1 MDMTS
6 QPETT
11 GEQGPDPRGALEK
24 FILDNEDLA
33 HLEELT
39 SQFNIFEAVG
49 MVWQEIRHSNFL
61 ARLLNPAQAHGLG
74 DSFLKGFLAKTSVK
88 ARACGIVGTISP
100 VDADV
105 WDLTGTEV
113 RREWKNIDI
122 TLVDE
127 SHKFVCVIENK
138 VHSGEHSD
146 QLRRYREVV
155 EREFPDYTR
164 HYVLLNVSG
173 EEPSDSEY
181 YVGVTYDGV
190 CDVIERLL
198 KMRASTIGDD
208 VATALAHYVTMIRRR
223 IMPDAEIQE
232 LCGRIYRKH
241 QAALDLIYEH
251 RPDRKAAISD
261 ALLKMIEA
269 DPDFTLVRSIKEFI
283 DFFPK
288 LWDRPELQRGT
299 WSKTAM
305 MVLVQFM
312 NSSQWNPSSLRFNLL
327 VGPGDENVRRQ
338 IYEAA
343 TKAGSPF
350 TPSPKFVSGKWVNLF
365 WKEILNAA
373 VYDDL
378 DLDFEWI
385 QARLQE
391 EWSAF
396 KSNELPLM
404 TNLIDQTFPQNTT
417 CQQGQPDSPSG

>member
-1 MDMTS
+1 MTS

-11 GEQGPDPRGALEK
+11 AEQGPDPREALEK
-24 FILDNEDLA
+24 FVLDNEELA
-33 HLEELT
+33 RLEERT
-39 SQFNIFEAVG
+39 SQFNIFEALGIVR
-49 MVWQEIRHSNFL
+49 QEIRHSNFL
-61 ARLLNPAQAHGLG
+61 AWLMNPAQAHGLG
-74 DSFLKGFLAKTSVK
+74 DSFLKAFLMKTSVK
-88 ARACGIVGTISP
+88 ARMRGIETISP
-100 VDADV
+100 VDVDV
-105 WDLTGTEV
+105 WDLTETEI

-122 TLVDE
+122 LLVE
-127 SHKFVCVIENK
+127 YTKRFICLIENK
-138 VHSGEHSD
+138 IYSSEHSD
-146 QLRRYREVV
+146 QLRCYREVV
-155 EREFPDYTR
+155 EREFRDYTR

-181 YVGVTYDGV
+181 YVGVTYDEV

-198 KMRASTIGDD
+198 KMRASTIGDE
-208 VATALAHYVTMIRRR
+208 VTIALSHYVTMIRRR
-223 IMPDAEIQE
+223 VMPDREIQE
-232 LCGRIYRKH
+232 LCRRIYSKH
-241 QAALDLIYEH
+241 RAALDLIYEH
-251 RPDRKAAISD
+251 RPDRQAEIRD
-261 ALLKMIEA
+261 ALLKMIKA
-269 DPDFTLVRSIKEFI
+269 DPDFTLVRSSKEFI

-305 MVLVQFM
+305 MVLFQFM
-312 NSSQWNPSSLRFNLL
+312 NSSQWNPNSLGFGLL

-343 TKAGSPF
+343 EKTGSPF
-350 TPSPKFVSGKWVNLF
+350 TPNPNGLSDKWMRLF

-391 EWSAF
+391 AWSAF

-404 TNLIDQTFPQNTT
+404 INLIDQAFPQNTA
-417 CQQGQPDSPSG
+417 CLPAGR

>member
-1 MDMTS
+1 MTS

-11 GEQGPDPRGALEK
+11 GEQGPDPREALEK
-24 FILDNEDLA
+24 FVLHNEELA

-39 SQFNIFEAVG
+39 GQFNLFEALGLVR
-49 MVWQEIRHSNFL
+49 QEIRHSNFL
-61 ARLLNPAQAHGLG
+61 AWLMNPAQTHGLG
-74 DSFLKGFLAKTSVK
+74 DSFLKAFLMKTSVK
-88 ARACGIVGTISP
+88 ARMPGIEKTISP
-100 VDADV
+100 VDVDV
-105 WDLTGTEV
+105 WDLTETEI
-113 RREWKNIDI
+113 RREWRNIDI
-122 TLVDE
+122 TLLDE
-127 SHKFVCVIENK
+127 SNKLVCVIENK

-146 QLRRYREVV
+146 QLRRYREAV
-155 EREFPDYTR
+155 EREFRDYTR

-181 YVGVTYDGV
+181 YVGVTYDEV

-208 VATALAHYVTMIRRR
+208 VAMALSHYVTMIRRR
-223 IMPDAEIQE
+223 VMPDREIQE
-232 LCGRIYRKH
+232 LCRRIYSKH
-241 QAALDLIYEH
+241 RAALDLIYEH
-251 RPDRKAAISD
+251 RPDRQAEIRD
-261 ALLKMIEA
+261 ALLKMIKA
-269 DPDFTLVRSIKEFI
+269 DPDFTLVRSSKDFI
-283 DFFPK
+283 NFFPK

-299 WSKTAM
+299 WDKSAM
-305 MVLVQFM
+305 MVLFQFV
-312 NSSQWNPSSLRFNLL
+312 NSIQWNPNSLGLAL
-327 VGPGDENVRRQ
+327 WVGPGEENVRRQ

-343 TKAGSPF
+343 EKTGSPF
-350 TPSPKFVSGKWVNLF
+350 TPNPNGLSDKWMRLF

-404 TNLIDQTFPQNTT
+404 INLIDQAFPQNTT
-417 CQQGQPDSPSG
+417 CQPAGR